1 MLERSLI
8 FKYLY
13 RSHTIIGLLVLF
25 LFYMSTYFGTLT
37 FFMPYLKVW
46 ESPSR
51 HFVPHE
57 NHAFNIDS
65 LLNEVIEKYHFMG
78 DKPVE
83 ITLPSFRDPLLKIS
97 SEAQNSLYINP
108 VTNEVLKVAKE
119 ENLISTFF
127 NELHTGIVIPLVGMP
142 LMGMMSVGILFLTV
156 GGFWL
161 YWQKRNHHA
170 SQKVSWRAIWLSWH
184 KITGLAIIP
193 YALIFALTGAFLGL
207 MLSSSQPFAW
217 NMTHGNVSNMR
228 TLVAPILFAQPKY
241 QRGEVTKQMLPFS
254 ILQSLAQEHYPQL
267 SITNATLYHYGKEG
281 AKVRFRG
288 FDRENSAQSGR
299 VNRPSIT
306 LDASSGAIVE
316 HKTLEKTHAINR
328 TLSTFYFLHFVPD
341 ETLGLRIV
349 LAFFGVILA
358 ISLASGYLLW
368 AEKKLHQQG
377 ILGDLINRVSIA
389 ILIGIIPS
397 SALVP
402 FLHWVLPFEL
412 FDKEIWI
419 RGAFYAFWS
428 FWLFFTVFERS
439 LVTIIHFMLLSAA
452 WLLMLAV
459 LFHGLKSGFF
469 IWHSFN
475 QEAWT
480 LFSIDAAFILSSTVL
495 FTMAKWVEKK
505 ELFYRYERKGV
516 FDGY

>member
-8 FKYLY
+8 YKYLY

-65 LLNEVIEKYHFMG
+65 LLDEVLEKYHFIG

-83 ITLPSFRDPLLKIS
+83 MMFPSFRDPLLKIS

-108 VTNEVLKVAKE
+108 LSNEVLKVAKE

-127 NELHTGIVIPLVGMP
+127 NELHTGIVIPLIGMP
-142 LMGMMSVGILFLTV
+142 LMGAMSIGILFLTF

-161 YWQKRNHHA
+161 YCQKRKHMA
-170 SQKVSWRAIWLSWH
+170 LPKAGWRQTWLSWH
-184 KITGLAIIP
+184 KITGLGVIP
-193 YALIFALTGAFLGL
+193 YALVFALTGSFLGL

-217 NMTHGNVSNMR
+217 SMTHGNISNMR
-228 TLVAPILFAQPKY
+228 QLVAPILFAQPKY
-241 QRGEVTKQMLPFS
+241 QSVQTKKQMLPFS
-254 ILQSLAQEHYPQL
+254 TLQTLAQEHYPQL

-288 FDRENSAQSGR
+288 FDKENVAQSGR
-299 VNRPSIT
+299 TNRPSIT
-306 LDASSGAIVE
+306 LDASSGAVVE
-316 HKTLEKTHAINR
+316 HKTLEQTHGISR
-328 TLSTFYFLHFVPD
+328 TLSVFYFLHFVPD
-341 ETLGLRIV
+341 ETLGLRVV
-349 LAFFGVILA
+349 LALFGAVLA

-377 ILGDLINRVSIA
+377 FLGDLTNRVSIA

-402 FLHWVLPFEL
+402 FLHWVVAYEL

-428 FWLFFTVFERS
+428 FWLFYTVYERS
-439 LVTIIHFMLLSAA
+439 IVKIIRLMLGSAA
-452 WLLMLAV
+452 WFLLLSV

-469 IWHSFN
+469 IWQSFH
-475 QEAWT
+475 QKAWT
-480 LFSIDAAFILSSTVL
+480 LFYMDIAFILSSIVL
-495 FTMAKWVEKK
+495 FYMAKWVEKK

-516 FDGY
+516 FNGY